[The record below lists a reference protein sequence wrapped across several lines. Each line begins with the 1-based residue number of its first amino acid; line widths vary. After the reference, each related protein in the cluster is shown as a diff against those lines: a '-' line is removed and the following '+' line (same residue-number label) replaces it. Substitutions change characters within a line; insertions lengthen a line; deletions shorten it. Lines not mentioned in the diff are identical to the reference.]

1 MSFAFGRAA
10 VAQSFN
16 VKCYFAF
23 DLPCQCAVSHFTRGV
38 LNSAFRKNTKLLRM
52 LR

>member
-1 MSFAFGRAA
+1 MRFEFGLAA

-23 DLPCQCAVSHFTRGV
+23 DLPCQCAVSQMHERSIKQRFWE
-38 LNSAFRKNTKLLRM
+38 KY
-52 LR
+52 